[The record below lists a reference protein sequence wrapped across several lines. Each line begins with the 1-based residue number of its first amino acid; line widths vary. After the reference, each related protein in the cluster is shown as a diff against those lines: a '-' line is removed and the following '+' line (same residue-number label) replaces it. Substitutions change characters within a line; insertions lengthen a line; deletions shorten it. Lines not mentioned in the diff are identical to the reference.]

1 MRNYILLLWTLF
13 SFIGQAQSRTSEA
26 QQLLDEVSA
35 KVKSYDSMTLE
46 FKYVL
51 ENTEENIRQE
61 TRGDVTLQN
70 DKYVL
75 NILGITRIYDGKSL
89 VTISP
94 EDEEVTISS
103 NNTTDENTITPS
115 KLLSFYKEGY
125 TYSMDINQNIMGR
138 KIQYIKLIPI
148 DSDSEIKYVLLGID
162 SSTKHVY
169 NLIEIGSNDTKTTLT
184 INSFK
189 TNQPLSKTFFEFA
202 HYAHTTRVVGREG
215 DGLRRTRAC
224 RGPCR

>member
-51 ENTEENIRQE
+51 ENTEENIHQE

-75 NILGITRIYDGKSL
+75 NILGITKIYDGKSL

-125 TYSMDINQNIMGR
+125 TYNMDINQNIMGR

-189 TNQPLSKTFFEFA
+189 TNQPLSKTFFEFDVKN
-202 HYAHTTRVVGREG
+202 YS
-215 DGLRRTRAC
+215 DYYINKLD
-224 RGPCR
+224 

>member
-1 MRNYILLLWTLF
+1 MRNYILLLWTLI
-13 SFIGQAQSRTSEA
+13 SFIGQAQSRSSEA
-26 QQLLDEVSA
+26 QLLLDQVSA
-35 KVKSYDSMTLE
+35 KVKGYNSMTLE

-51 ENTEENIRQE
+51 ENTEEKIRQE
-61 TRGDVTLQN
+61 TRGDVTLQG
-70 DKYVL
+70 DKYIL

-89 VTISP
+89 ITISP

-115 KLLSFYKEGY
+115 ELLSFYEDGY
-125 TYSMDINQNIMGR
+125 SYEMDIIQNIKGR
-138 KIQYIKLIPI
+138 EIQYIKLNPI

-162 SSTKHVY
+162 SYTKHVY

-189 TNQPLSKTFFEFA
+189 TNQPLSNTFFYFDEKK
-202 HYAHTTRVVGREG
+202 YS
-215 DGLRRTRAC
+215 DYYINKLD
-224 RGPCR
+224 

>member
-1 MRNYILLLWTLF
+1 MDLI

-51 ENTEENIRQE
+51 ENTEENIHQE

-125 TYSMDINQNIMGR
+125 TYNMDINQNIMGR

-189 TNQPLSKTFFEFA
+189 TNQPLSKTFFEFDVKN
-202 HYAHTTRVVGREG
+202 YS
-215 DGLRRTRAC
+215 DYYINKLD
-224 RGPCR
+224 

>member
-1 MRNYILLLWTLF
+1 MHKKKKF
-13 SFIGQAQSRTSEA
+13 Q
-26 QQLLDEVSA
+26 
-35 KVKSYDSMTLE
+35 
-46 FKYVL
+46 
-51 ENTEENIRQE
+51 ENIRQE

-125 TYSMDINQNIMGR
+125 TYNMDINQNIMGR

-189 TNQPLSKTFFEFA
+189 TNQPLSKTFFEFDVKN
-202 HYAHTTRVVGREG
+202 YS
-215 DGLRRTRAC
+215 DYYINKLD
-224 RGPCR
+224 

>member
-1 MRNYILLLWTLF
+1 MRNYILLLWTLI
-13 SFIGQAQSRTSEA
+13 SFIGQAQSRSSEA
-26 QQLLDEVSA
+26 QLLLDQVSA
-35 KVKSYDSMTLE
+35 KVKGYNSMTLE

-51 ENTEENIRQE
+51 ENTEEKIRQE
-61 TRGDVTLQN
+61 TRGDVTLQG
-70 DKYVL
+70 DKYIL

-89 VTISP
+89 ITISP

-115 KLLSFYKEGY
+115 ELLSFYEDGY
-125 TYSMDINQNIMGR
+125 SYDMDIIQNIKGR
-138 KIQYIKLIPI
+138 EIQYIKLNPI

-162 SSTKHVY
+162 SYTKHVY

-189 TNQPLSKTFFEFA
+189 TNQPLSNTFFYFDEKK
-202 HYAHTTRVVGREG
+202 YS
-215 DGLRRTRAC
+215 DYYINKLD
-224 RGPCR
+224 

>member
-26 QQLLDEVSA
+26 QQLLDDVSA

-51 ENTEENIRQE
+51 ENTEENIHQE

-115 KLLSFYKEGY
+115 KLLSFYKDGY
-125 TYSMDINQNIMGR
+125 TYNMDINQNIMGR

-189 TNQPLSKTFFEFA
+189 TNQPLSKTFFEFDVKN
-202 HYAHTTRVVGREG
+202 YS
-215 DGLRRTRAC
+215 DYYINKLD
-224 RGPCR
+224 

>member
-51 ENTEENIRQE
+51 ENTEENIHQE
-61 TRGDVTLQN
+61 TRGDVTLQK

-125 TYSMDINQNIMGR
+125 TYNMDINQNIMGR

-189 TNQPLSKTFFEFA
+189 TNQPLSKTFFEFDVKN
-202 HYAHTTRVVGREG
+202 YS
-215 DGLRRTRAC
+215 DYYINKLD
-224 RGPCR
+224 

>member
-26 QQLLDEVSA
+26 QQLLDDVSA

-51 ENTEENIRQE
+51 ENTEENIHQE

-125 TYSMDINQNIMGR
+125 TYNMDINQNIMGR

-189 TNQPLSKTFFEFA
+189 TNQPLSKTFFEFDVKN
-202 HYAHTTRVVGREG
+202 YS
-215 DGLRRTRAC
+215 DYYINKLD
-224 RGPCR
+224 